1 MTRSAVEDEEEKARK
16 GEENDDDDYSVSVGH
31 IFDILRTIKCKDSC
45 YELLIGIQGLHTLL
59 CHADFTFATLFGYV
73 HLITRYIFIYLA
85 VLWGS
90 CLS

>member
-1 MTRSAVEDEEEKARK
+1 MMMTMIV
-16 GEENDDDDYSVSVGH
+16 YHLV
-31 IFDILRTIKCKDSC
+31 IFFYILRTTKSKESC
-45 YELLIGIQGLHTLL
+45 YELLIGIQGLHTSL

-73 HLITRYIFIYLA
+73 HLIILYGFIYFT